1 MRGGGGI
8 WAQESSPVLCCLAAR
23 APGVL
28 GVAARGTPRRR
39 LGDSRLLAVSGPQT
53 RLPARVL
60 GCGSRATAK
69 FGWRARSI
77 REKIIGHSMR
87 GLASCFGGSRALVVG
102 RRLLACR
109 VSRGGM
115 LALLHQPARQ
125 HGRGVF
131 LEPGIQQLSNLLAEI
146 GRVAQA
152 GKLVTL
158 QGIARGRQ
166 QELPRRLSFVIQ
178 GDLQVGKRLYSRRLV
193 SMINSTYVRTYC
205 GKVYKSR
212 KADYAQKS
220 SARLGMR
227 AL

>member
-1 MRGGGGI
+1 MRSGGGN
-8 WAQESSPVLCCLAAR
+8 WAQECSPVLCCLAAR

-28 GVAARGTPRRR
+28 DVAARGTPRRR

-53 RLPARVL
+53 RLPACVL

-87 GLASCFGGSRALVVG
+87 GLASCFAGSRSLVVG
-102 RRLLACR
+102 RRLLARR

-125 HGRGVF
+125 HGGGVF
-131 LEPGIQQLSNLLAEI
+131 LQPGIQQLSDLFAEI
-146 GRVAQA
+146 GRVTQA
-152 GKLVTL
+152 GKLITL

-178 GDLQVGKRLYSRRLV
+178 GDLQGKRLYSKRLV
-193 SMINSTYVRTYC
+193 STINSTYVRTYC

-212 KADYAQKS
+212 AADYAQKRFP
-220 SARLGMR
+220 RLGMEP
-227 AL
+227 L

>member
-1 MRGGGGI
+1 MRSGGGI
-8 WAQESSPVLCCLAAR
+8 WAQDCSPILRCLAAR

-28 GVAARGTPRRR
+28 GVAAHRTPWRR
-39 LGDSRLLAVSGPQT
+39 LGDSGLLAVSGPQT

-60 GCGSRATAK
+60 GCDSRATTK
-69 FGWRARSI
+69 FAWRARSI

-87 GLASCFGGSRALVVG
+87 GLASCLGGSRPLVVG

-109 VSRGGM
+109 VSRGGV

-131 LEPGIQQLSNLLAEI
+131 FQPGVEQLRDLLAEI

-193 SMINSTYVRTYC
+193 SMINSTYVRTYY